1 MSQTSSWSDTDVIAV
16 TLKIKKLREN
26 EKEKENNLGVM
37 RDLIRNLK
45 LLEDSD
51 SKDIDGQVLTNTRRM
66 ALKSALFTQAD
77 SILPSA

>member
-26 EKEKENNLGVM
+26 ENKMIINLESM
-37 RDLIRNLK
+37 RGLLRNLK
-45 LLEDSD
+45 LLEESD
-51 SKDIDGQVLTNTRRM
+51 SKDIDGQILTNTRRM

-77 SILPSA
+77 AILSSA